1 MTNSLHRRGTLEE
14 LEHDYIVKSFATDNL
29 EGADEKKNAFKEIAL
44 KRHPVAAR
52 LPNGDIRDVHDF
64 VFDNPDAVK
73 ATLADLKAADLGI
86 SVVVSG
92 LIGEVQRC
100 CRDTG
105 LTLHTVEHSLGIMG
119 RKDRLPSAEIV
130 DISSLCG
137 HGMVSYNLI
146 DKMINLVKLRRLT
159 PQAAATYLTKPC
171 TCGSFNPQRA
181 EALLEQLRV
190 RS

>member
-1 MTNSLHRRGTLEE
+1 MTNTLHRRGAPEE
-14 LEHDYIVKSFATDNL
+14 LEHDYVVKSFSSGNREAS
-29 EGADEKKNAFKEIAL
+29 AEKTNVFKAIAL
-44 KRHPVAAR
+44 KHHPVAAR
-52 LPNGDIRDVHDF
+52 LPNGSIRDVNEF

-73 ATLADLKAADLGI
+73 AVLADLKAANLGI

-92 LIGEVQRC
+92 LIGRVQQC
-100 CRDTG
+100 CQDSG
-105 LTLHTVEHSLGIMG
+105 LSLHTVEHSLGIMG
-119 RKDRLPSAEIV
+119 RKDQLPPAEIV

-137 HGMVSYNLI
+137 HSMVSYNLI

-171 TCGSFNPQRA
+171 TCGSFNPKRA
-181 EALLEQLRV
+181 QAILEQLRV

>member
-14 LEHDYIVKSFATDNL
+14 LEHDYIVKSFSTDNG
-29 EGADEKKNAFKEIAL
+29 EGAAEKTNAFKEIAL
-44 KRHPVAAR
+44 KHHPVAAR

-73 ATLADLKAADLGI
+73 ATLTDLKAADLGV

-92 LIGEVQRC
+92 LIDQVQQC
-100 CRDTG
+100 CRDSG
-105 LTLHTVEHSLGIMG
+105 LSLHTVEHSLGIMG
-119 RKDRLPSAEIV
+119 RKDRLPAAEIV
-130 DISSLCG
+130 DITSLCG

-146 DKMINLVKLRRLT
+146 NRMINLVKLRRLT
-159 PQAAATYLTKPC
+159 AQAAATYLTKPC
-171 TCGSFNPQRA
+171 TCGSFNPKRA
-181 EALLEQLRV
+181 EAILERLRV